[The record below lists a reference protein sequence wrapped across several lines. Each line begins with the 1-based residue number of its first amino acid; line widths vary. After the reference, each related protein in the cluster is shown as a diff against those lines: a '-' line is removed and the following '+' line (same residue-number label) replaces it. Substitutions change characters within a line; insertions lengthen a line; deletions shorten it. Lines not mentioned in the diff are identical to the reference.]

1 MNEQI
6 ERIDLDTAYR
16 AVRGALPRRR
26 EVAEWKEQ
34 QFLDF
39 INFIEH
45 FCEPKRGTLSVIV
58 TKAKWEAAEKTL
70 DLPYHP
76 WQEIL
81 YRIDRLTKDTRFNAG
96 SIYIRIAAYNRA
108 VLGYLK
114 NNPAAVTDEMRKK
127 IEPNPRLNWCLKQFT
142 DTTTKIGTDIV
153 LPHTTDATGSYPK
166 PIAHRS
172 GEKMM
177 LEGQMRVF
185 NLFEIIAGSIK
196 AKEVKELDVRD
207 KISALQKLSFIF
219 NAAKSFKANSQTFIN
234 LNVNAAKREDLEKAL
249 LDFGKHKEQADV

>member
-1 MNEQI
+1 MAE

-16 AVRGALPRRR
+16 AIRGTLPRRR
-26 EVAEWKEQ
+26 EIADWPES
-34 QFLDF
+34 QFLSF
-39 INFIEH
+39 FEFIEH
-45 FCEPKRGTLSVIV
+45 FCSFNKRVDTISVIV
-58 TKAKWEAAEKTL
+58 TKEKWAIAEKVL

-81 YRIDRLTKDTRFNAG
+81 YRIDRLTKDTKFHSG

-114 NNPAAVTDEMRKK
+114 NNPAAVTDAMRKA
-127 IEPNPRLNWCLKQFT
+127 IEPNPRLNWCLKHY
-142 DTTTKIGTDIV
+142 DDKETKIGAEIV

-166 PIAHRS
+166 PIAQRS
-172 GEKMM
+172 PDKIM
-177 LEGQMRVF
+177 LEGQLQVF
-185 NLFEIIAGSIK
+185 NLFEMIAKSVKANEIK
-196 AKEVKELDVRD
+196 DMDVRD

-219 NAAKSFKANSQTFIN
+219 NVAKSFKANSQTFIN

-249 LDFGKHKEQADV
+249 LDFGKHKEQEI